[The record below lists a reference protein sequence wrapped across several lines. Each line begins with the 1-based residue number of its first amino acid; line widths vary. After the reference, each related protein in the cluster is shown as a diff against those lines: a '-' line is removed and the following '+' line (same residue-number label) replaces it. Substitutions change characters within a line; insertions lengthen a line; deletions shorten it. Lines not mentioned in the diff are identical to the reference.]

1 MCNTDDIS
9 LPLQLFR
16 TVEGL
21 LSLQA
26 SVANDL
32 CPQGNLPER
41 FLHMCAHQQVQMAKF
56 YARLPE
62 DERKPMMLTCDN
74 LEFGSSKLQGL
85 DTTKFLFPA
94 TLLQPPNDVSPTSSL
109 TASPILPL
117 LRCLGVPNSLRLL
130 SGLMSERRVLLISRF
145 PTRLAMC
152 ARSALSMLAQG
163 LLSWQHLY
171 IPVLPP
177 HLLQYLQAPMPYL
190 IGVLA
195 TLLPSV
201 NAMQDVGEVLIIN
214 LDQNAL
220 ETRGI
225 PQNLISTRIPD
236 LFRGSMRDESLPCE
250 GLFFA
255 VSLICTIFML

>member
-1 MCNTDDIS
+1 
-9 LPLQLFR
+9 
-16 TVEGL
+16 
-21 LSLQA
+21 
-26 SVANDL
+26 
-32 CPQGNLPER
+32 
-41 FLHMCAHQQVQMAKF
+41 MCAHQQVQMAKF

-201 NAMQDVGEVLIIN
+201 NAMPDVGEVLIIN

-236 LFRGSMRDESLPCE
+236 LFRE
-250 GLFFA
+250 
-255 VSLICTIFML
+255 V